1 MQKRVLQNRRHKHKQ
16 SFLTIGFWT
25 VLLHSE
31 IKYKFLR
38 KLNFAKIWR
47 VAKNRKTDFLSTP
60 RQVEVFNRRV
70 VFETVL
76 SENWF
81 NGYIAVDSIT
91 HADGG
96 EGGCET
102 LPRAAE
108 VSTVPPETT
117 TTPGL
122 WFF

>member
-1 MQKRVLQNRRHKHKQ
+1 
-16 SFLTIGFWT
+16 
-25 VLLHSE
+25 
-31 IKYKFLR
+31 
-38 KLNFAKIWR
+38 
-47 VAKNRKTDFLSTP
+47 
-60 RQVEVFNRRV
+60 VEVFNRRV

-96 EGGCET
+96 QGGCET

-117 TTPGL
+117 TTPGIL
-122 WFF
+122 KLSVKSRMHPEMEFLNRIFIQRFLGINSNLLRLDFLSGFLSSFFHSTKCYS

>member
-1 MQKRVLQNRRHKHKQ
+1 M
-16 SFLTIGFWT
+16 
-25 VLLHSE
+25 
-31 IKYKFLR
+31 
-38 KLNFAKIWR
+38 
-47 VAKNRKTDFLSTP
+47 
-60 RQVEVFNRRV
+60 EVFNRRV

-96 EGGCET
+96 EGGCQT

-122 WFF
+122 CFFRFLYSMIHPEMEFLVEGFWA

>member
-1 MQKRVLQNRRHKHKQ
+1 
-16 SFLTIGFWT
+16 
-25 VLLHSE
+25 
-31 IKYKFLR
+31 
-38 KLNFAKIWR
+38 
-47 VAKNRKTDFLSTP
+47 
-60 RQVEVFNRRV
+60 VEVFNRRV

-96 EGGCET
+96 QGGCET

-117 TTPGL
+117 TTPGF
-122 WFF
+122 WFFYIV